1 MRDGSCQGIG
11 PHVGAGCGRGNGPR
25 QP

>member
-1 MRDGSCQGIG
+1 MRDGSCQGTG
-11 PHVGAGCGRGNGPR
+11 PHAGAGCGRGNGPR

>member
-1 MRDGSCQGIG
+1 MRDGSGQGTG
-11 PHVGAGCGRGNGPR
+11 PHAGNGRGNGPR